1 MRSVILSLLSLW
13 SLGWSPGVTASL
25 CRCLY
30 GEPCWP
36 SQQEFDQLA
45 SQVSQPLIHPIPPAG
60 PCYASSNSSEC
71 TAAIQG
77 WFDGNWRSNQ
87 SGAMQN
93 VNYEAYIFSNGTIDA
108 CYLNTTL
115 GAPCGQGSIS
125 VVGVDARTVEDVQA
139 AVRFAAHYNL
149 RLVVK
154 NTG

>member
-1 MRSVILSLLSLW
+1 
-13 SLGWSPGVTASL
+13 
-25 CRCLY
+25 
-30 GEPCWP
+30 
-36 SQQEFDQLA
+36 
-45 SQVSQPLIHPIPPAG
+45 
-60 PCYASSNSSEC
+60 
-71 TAAIQG
+71 
-77 WFDGNWRSNQ
+77 
-87 SGAMQN
+87 MQN